1 MTQEDKKLKLNS
13 NLYKAAVPIL
23 ELKELDAADSN
34 TGISGFRLHIGGRLS
49 FDDPWSYIGGSM
61 IADWD
66 IVPNELTMIT
76 LHHTIEIM
84 GYEDRSNISTPEHV
98 HNGRNTYN
106 VTESAGNYDAEDDI
120 DNESDEDWL
129 NDVEYAS
136 DHENDEL
143 NELLAKSRG
152 YVDEAATFGNTKR
165 NAAGDIVDDDSEGDY
180 SVGNDYEDD
189 PDLNWSLVDGDEDEL
204 RKELAELGNEDVEK
218 DLYHDLYTTYIPNPM
233 RIGKDLWPHS
243 DLNPLAAPPPRILK
257 GRPQNKRR
265 PEVGFTTVAAVSP
278 SVRRKNIGKGPYAS
292 KKGKSVRSSP
302 IRTKKAI
309 VVHSQ
314 STITSKSGVSTSTSV
329 RMLKSLQ
336 VEMTAEEYVE
346 QSSADIAGV
355 NFSYGHPSKR
365 MKVK

>member
-1 MTQEDKKLKLNS
+1 MTQEDKKIKLNS

-23 ELKELDAADSN
+23 ELKEFDAVDSN

-61 IADWD
+61 IANWD

-84 GYEDRSNISTPEHV
+84 
-98 HNGRNTYN
+98 NTYN

-165 NAAGDIVDDDSEGDY
+165 NAAGDIVDDDSDAKIEVNRDNTRRCIYKWGGRHGVEVLEGT
-180 SVGNDYEDD
+180 NTHK
-189 PDLNWSLVDGDEDEL
+189 N
-204 RKELAELGNEDVEK
+204 
-218 DLYHDLYTTYIPNPM
+218 LYHDLYTTYIPNPM
-233 RIGKDLWPHS
+233 RIEKDLWPHS
-243 DLNPLAAPPPRILK
+243 DLNPLAAPLPRILK

-292 KKGKSVRSSP
+292 KKGKSVSSSP

-309 VVHSQ
+309 AVHSQ

-329 RMLKSLQ
+329 RMLESLQ

-355 NFSYGHPSKR
+355 NFSYGQPSKR
-365 MKVK
+365 MKVKGMMSTQESINE